1 MNLLN
6 NKKIFITESIWLSLL
21 DSSHPKHDQTKQQF
35 GDLLDGKYYIITSS
49 YVIDSVLE
57 ELKTTCSKDI
67 ADRFLETI
75 DRAVL
80 GNYLKIVW
88 LSRRLRR
95 SALSTFVNDDS
106 KHLSFTLNVLLM
118 QQKNVSMVFTHNTEL
133 YNSYDFQCINS

>member
-6 NKKIFITESIWLSLL
+6 NKKVFITESIWLSLL
-21 DSSHPKHDQTKQQF
+21 DSSHLKHSETKQQF

-57 ELKTTCSKDI
+57 ELKGNCSKKV

-75 DRAVL
+75 DRPVV
-80 GNYLKIVW
+80 GNYLKIVS

-95 SALSTFVNDDS
+95 NALSTFVNNDS

-118 QQKNVSMVFTHNTEL
+118 QQKNVSMVFTHNSEL
-133 YNSYDFQCINS
+133 YSSFDFQCINS